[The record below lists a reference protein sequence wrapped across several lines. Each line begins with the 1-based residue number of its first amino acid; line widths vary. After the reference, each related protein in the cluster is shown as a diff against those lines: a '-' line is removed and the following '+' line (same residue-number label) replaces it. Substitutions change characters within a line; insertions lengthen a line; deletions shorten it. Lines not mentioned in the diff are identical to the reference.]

1 MSQLLITTVNI
12 LSEAEEGSVSA
23 FRVRG
28 NGNGD
33 LQNQMLEF
41 RILVCGLDV
50 HMGDKVSGE
59 TGTVIYIED
68 SWQYAEFSS
77 FADD

>member
-1 MSQLLITTVNI
+1 
-12 LSEAEEGSVSA
+12 
-23 FRVRG
+23 
-28 NGNGD
+28 
-33 LQNQMLEF
+33 
-41 RILVCGLDV
+41 
-50 HMGDKVSGE
+50 MGDEVSGE